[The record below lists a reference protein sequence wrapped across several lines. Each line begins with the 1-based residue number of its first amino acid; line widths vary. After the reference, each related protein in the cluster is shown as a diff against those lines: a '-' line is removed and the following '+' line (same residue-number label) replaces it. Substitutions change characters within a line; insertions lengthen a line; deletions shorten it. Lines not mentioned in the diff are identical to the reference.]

1 MNEKEAIA
9 LLEEEGFTVIRSG
22 NTFAV
27 TGEGL
32 GDTYPN
38 LSMGPNSISYLWDT
52 LSLNLEQFS
61 EVVSDVLGA
70 ELVVSDTATPG
81 AVTTG
86 DAAGFSGVPPEVVL
100 GRWEASRPEKPP
112 WWPDYLG
119 VPWPPYLMR
128 PIYNSDGSGEIIG
141 YEEDKNAFDWDAFTG
156 MQRAFGT
163 PEEERVLSLDD
174 LIAQALGQVDNWSDR
189 DDPNLQKAQRLFD
202 FKKQPTDSERLRLA
216 LDIAQSP
223 SDYMTLVGLY
233 TGAVSRESPARV
245 GEKVAPLMPYLQ
257 QMAQR
262 FFAGT
267 SLMPE
272 ATLPPDVRTT
282 VKGMSPAEFRAQGI

>member
-1 MNEKEAIA
+1 
-9 LLEEEGFTVIRSG
+9 
-22 NTFAV
+22 
-27 TGEGL
+27 
-32 GDTYPN
+32 
-38 LSMGPNSISYLWDT
+38 
-52 LSLNLEQFS
+52 
-61 EVVSDVLGA
+61 
-70 ELVVSDTATPG
+70 
-81 AVTTG
+81 
-86 DAAGFSGVPPEVVL
+86 
-100 GRWEASRPEKPP
+100 
-112 WWPDYLG
+112 
-119 VPWPPYLMR
+119 
-128 PIYNSDGSGEIIG
+128 
-141 YEEDKNAFDWDAFTG
+141 

-174 LIAQALGQVDNWSDR
+174 LIAQALGQVDNWSATEGLDYK
-189 DDPNLQKAQRLFD
+189 NLQKAQRLFD

-233 TGAVSRESPARV
+233 TGAISRESPARV

-272 ATLPPDVRTT
+272 ARFGVADW
-282 VKGMSPAEFRAQGI
+282 GSGYD